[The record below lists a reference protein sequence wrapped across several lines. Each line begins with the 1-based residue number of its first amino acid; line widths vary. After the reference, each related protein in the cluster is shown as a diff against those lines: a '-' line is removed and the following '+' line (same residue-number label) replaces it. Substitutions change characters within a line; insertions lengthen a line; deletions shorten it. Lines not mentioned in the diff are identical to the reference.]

1 MSDQTTRLGLP
12 FILPAQAQKH
22 VTHNEALQR
31 LDAIVHLAI
40 SGESNTPPSSPD
52 DGACHLVA
60 ASPTGEWAGHAGA
73 LALFQDGYWQ
83 FIAPVAGWS
92 AWFVSENAVR
102 VFDGSGWISPPPGPD
117 LELATL
123 GINAT
128 ADATNRLS
136 VSAPATLLNNAGSG
150 HQLKINKATAGD
162 TASLLYQTG
171 WSGRAEMGLSGSDSF
186 AIKTSPDSAS
196 WHEALRITPAG
207 AVTMPS
213 RPLARAAA
221 PAGSA
226 LIAGPANRGF
236 GTLHVGE
243 GGFSLGAAVTGGGNR
258 LVFPASGYYAVSL
271 TVTATAAGS
280 YWVALEKNGSEN
292 CVALSGIATGGNP
305 LTHSAAAISYF
316 SAGDYARLAFSGT
329 ATYQFGYGATEMT
342 AMLL

>member
-1 MSDQTTRLGLP
+1 MSDQTARLGLP

-40 SGESNTPPSSPD
+40 ISAASAPPASPD
-52 DGACHLVA
+52 DGDCHLVA
-60 ASPTGEWAGHAGA
+60 SGPTGEWAGHEGA
-73 LALFQDGYWQ
+73 VALHQDGYWQ
-83 FIAPVAGWS
+83 FVTPAVGWT
-92 AWFVSENAVR
+92 AWFESESEVR
-102 VFDGSGWISPPPGPD
+102 IYNGTNWVSPPLPGT
-117 LELATL
+117 LSASML

-136 VSAPATLLNNAGSG
+136 VSAPATLFNNAGSG

-171 WSGRAEMGLSGSDSF
+171 WSGRAEMGLAGSDSF
-186 AIKTSPDSAS
+186 AIKTSPDGGS
-196 WHEALRITPAG
+196 WHEAIRISPEG

-221 PAGSA
+221 PAGSVA
-226 LIAGPANRGF
+226 ITGPANRGF
-236 GTLHVGE
+236 GLLHVGE

-258 LVFPASGYYAVSL
+258 LVFPASGYYALSL
-271 TVTATAAGS
+271 TVTATATGS
-280 YWVALEKNGSEN
+280 YWVALDKNGSEN
-292 CVALSGIATGGNP
+292 CVTLAGIATGGNP
-305 LTHSAAAISYF
+305 LTHSASAISYF

-329 ATYQFGYGATEMT
+329 ATYALGYGQTEMT

>member
-40 SGESNTPPSSPD
+40 SGEDSTPPSSPG

-102 VFDGSGWISPPPGPD
+102 VFDGSAWISPPPGPN
-117 LELATL
+117 LELLTL
-123 GINAT
+123 GINAA

-136 VSAPATLLNNAGSG
+136 VSAPATLFNNAGSG

-186 AIKTSPDSAS
+186 AIKTSPDGAS
-196 WHEALRITPAG
+196 WHEAVKITPEG
-207 AVTMPS
+207 AVSMPS

-226 LIAGPANRGF
+226 VIAGPANRGF

-243 GGFSLGAAVTGGGNR
+243 GGFTLGAAVTGGGNR

-280 YWVALEKNGSEN
+280 YWVALEKNGSDN
-292 CVALSGIATGGNP
+292 CVTLSGIATGGNP
-305 LTHSAAAISYF
+305 LTHSASAISYF
-316 SAGDYARLAFSGT
+316 SAGDHARLAFSGT
-329 ATYQFGYGATEMT
+329 ATYAFGYGQTEMT